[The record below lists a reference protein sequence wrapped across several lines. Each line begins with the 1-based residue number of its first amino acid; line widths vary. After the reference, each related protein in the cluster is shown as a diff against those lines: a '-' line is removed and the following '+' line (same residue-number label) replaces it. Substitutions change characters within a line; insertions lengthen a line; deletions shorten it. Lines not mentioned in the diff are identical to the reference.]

1 MRTLILI
8 TALAG
13 CSTTD
18 SSDVLTS
25 GIYAGIT
32 ASAPGNGSTQVS
44 ATLYL
49 GNPIN
54 LNFVELTGDDKL
66 VASHDGQEK
75 VMLETEI
82 LNIVSHSVSFDTD
95 NEGDEFSVA
104 FDRTVDDGAPDS
116 SVTLPAPFD
125 ITPPASTSWSRQTA
139 VSVDWSPVS
148 TDAIRWEARGDCIEI
163 ASGTLDDDAGTLTIA
178 ANQIQ
183 KRMADGVADTC
194 PMTLTI
200 TRVRQGDLDPGYG
213 KGGSIEGW
221 QVRTLDL
228 TTAP

>member
-66 VASHDGQEK
+66 VASHDGQDK
-75 VMLETEI
+75 VMVESEL
-82 LNIVSHSVSFDTD
+82 LNIVSHSVSFDSD
-95 NEGDEFSVA
+95 NENDEFSVA

-116 SVTLPAPFD
+116 SVTLPAKFD
-125 ITPPASTSWSRQTA
+125 IAVPATTEWSRQAAYSVQWSPASTDQM
-139 VSVDWSPVS
+139 
-148 TDAIRWEARGDCIEI
+148 RWEARGDCIETT
-163 ASGTLDDDAGTLTIA
+163 SESLPDDTGGVIIS
-178 ANQIQ
+178 ANRIQ
-183 KRMADGVADTC
+183 KRMGDGVADTC
-194 PMTLTI
+194 PITLTL
-200 TRVRQGDLDPGYG
+200 TRARQGDLDPGYG

-221 QVRTLDL
+221 QVRTIDL
-228 TTAP
+228 TTTP